1 MEVLLTT
8 ISSMF
13 KPDERFILH
22 RYYSSRL
29 ALVVGMLALAIWF
42 NYELI
47 ANHRLHWDLAAIA
60 GVMAVTKLA
69 AMIYYKSTH

>member
-1 MEVLLTT
+1 MEVLFTT
-8 ISSMF
+8 ISAML
-13 KPDERFILH
+13 KPDERFVMH

-47 ANHRLHWDLAAIA
+47 ANHRPRWDLAAIA
-60 GVMAVTKLA
+60 GVMAVTKVA
-69 AMIYYKSTH
+69 AMIYYKSTL